1 MVILVILVYHR
12 VWVLQN
18 LPEIRLCVDPCIAIW
33 PRIVEMYEWDET
45 HCWRRI
51 RILAIREAA
60 EGGGMQALL
69 MCRGRPECFYLNFL
83 QEWLMKFI
91 NTSLSFGQT
100 GEGEVTIDFF
110 FGSDVL

>member
-1 MVILVILVYHR
+1 MTSIIVNLMFLLAGICPGDS
-12 VWVLQN
+12 VLIPGVA
-18 LPEIRLCVDPCIAIW
+18 LW

-69 MCRGRPECFYLNFL
+69 MSRGRPECFYLNFL